1 MKNFLFSYTTKNFTN
16 YLFYFAQALFYIFI
30 LLGIQTVELLA
41 KTEVDGKVNKIL
53 ISLLKVSSGY
63 HKIMYVPLLF
73 LLFFWGLF
81 SIKRKFRNK
90 KMLCD
95 NEKVL

>member
-1 MKNFLFSYTTKNFTN
+1 MKNFLFSYATKNFTN

-41 KTEVDGKVNKIL
+41 KTEDGKVNKIL